1 MPEDE
6 ERHGPRPGASAPPA
20 ADRGARFRRSDTARL
35 EALSDGV
42 FAVALTILV
51 LGLTDPPH
59 RAGGLGDALAA
70 QWPGYVG
77 YVASFSYVGV
87 IWLNHHQAF
96 ARIRHTDR
104 SLAGWNLA
112 LVGVTSALAFPTSV
126 VSDTLSESVTDDDA
140 KVAVALY
147 ALVGGL
153 MCAAW
158 QRLYRFLMKRPD
170 LMEPG
175 VEPGYLRHGV
185 LRSFAGLV
193 AYAVAAVLG
202 VFVTPLLALAV
213 FLLAPVFYFLTT
225 EGTPRR
231 STRPAG

>member
-1 MPEDE
+1 MPEDAQG
-6 ERHGPRPGASAPPA
+6 HGPRAGAAPVP
-20 ADRGARFRRSDTARL
+20 DPGARFRRSDTARL

-51 LGLTDPPH
+51 LDLTDPPH
-59 RAGGLGDALAA
+59 RDGGLGHALAA

-96 ARIRHTDR
+96 ARIRHVDR

-112 LVGVTSALAFPTSV
+112 LVGITSALAFPTSV
-126 VSDTLSESVTDDDA
+126 VSDTLSESVTNEDA

-147 ALVGGL
+147 ALVAGL

-158 QRLYRFLMKRPD
+158 QHLYRFLSKRPD

-193 AYAVAAVLG
+193 AYAVAALLG
-202 VFVTPLLALAV
+202 VFVAPLLALAV

-225 EGTPRR
+225 EGMPRR
-231 STRPAG
+231 GTRPIS